1 MNINQNLYSVMN
13 YFLELAMDIQISI
26 NNVMALSSQMSSLT
40 P

>member
-1 MNINQNLYSVMN
+1 MNINRNLYSVMN